1 MLSCCEEV
9 FDANRVPHTII
20 WQQTGEQN
28 LLSFSREIRFRWQR
42 NTICQKKTNPDLDNL
57 ILNCPAKIP
66 QSTSNLQEERTCTQE
81 SKMGNALRHHHPG
94 QPCPNGYHSVG
105 QAPVGHPSGHHS
117 VGQAAGPAETEDPFN
132 NHMERMIGKTWFFQ
146 HLTPSILDLSSSSG
160 AFALWWLEK
169 GANTGLHIDQAI
181 VAFTVLWWW
190 QCLLCPS
197 SS

>member
-1 MLSCCEEV
+1 MIR
-9 FDANRVPHTII
+9 NII
-20 WQQTGEQN
+20 WMA
-28 LLSFSREIRFRWQR
+28 
-42 NTICQKKTNPDLDNL
+42 KKYHLTKVTNILKYFTNPHFCIL
-57 ILNCPAKIP
+57 IVNCSRRKS
-66 QSTSNLQEERTCTQE
+66 QSTSNLQEERTCAQA
-81 SKMGNALRHHHPG
+81 SKMGNRHGHHHHRHHHG
-94 QPCPNGYHSVG
+94 HHSVG
-105 QAPVGHPSGHHS
+105 QAPAGHPSGHHS